1 MAAQIGPTRANYTG
15 FAPERGDAMRSP
27 RWPSIA
33 RAPGARLGALS
44 VVLAGGLLLAMVQPA
59 AAKLV
64 DRSHEHVVDTFT
76 DTVCDIPLTITIDFI
91 ANDQERLAKSGFPL
105 FKSTG
110 RGTITFTN
118 PETGKSVTNFFAG
131 ASKDL
136 TVVDNGDGTIT
147 LRTAV
152 TGVPEKIRLSDGT
165 VAIKDVGRVVFVTVL
180 DYNGT
185 PTNTEDDIF
194 ISQTIESLSGPHPD
208 LESDFTLFCEVLVP
222 ALT

>member
-1 MAAQIGPTRANYTG
+1 M
-15 FAPERGDAMRSP
+15 
-27 RWPSIA
+27 
-33 RAPGARLGALS
+33 S
-44 VVLAGGLLLAMVQPA
+44 VLLACGLLLAMVQPA

-64 DRSHEHVVDTFT
+64 ERSHDHIVETFE
-76 DTVCDIPLTITIDFI
+76 DEICGIPVITTIDI
-91 ANDQERLAKSGFPL
+91 IDNIQVRLAKSGFPL

-118 PETGKSVTNFFAG
+118 PANGKSVEETFSG
-131 ASKDL
+131 ATKDL

-152 TGVPEKIRLSDGT
+152 TGVPEEVTLSDGT
-165 VAIKDVGRVVFVTVL
+165 VAIKDVGRVVFVTVI

-185 PTNTEDDIF
+185 PTDTEDDEF
-194 ISQTIESLSGPHPD
+194 LSQTIESISGPHPE
-208 LESDFTLFCEVLVP
+208 LESDFTLFCEVVVP

>member
-1 MAAQIGPTRANYTG
+1 V
-15 FAPERGDAMRSP
+15 RSP
-27 RWPSIA
+27 RRPSIV
-33 RAPGARLGALS
+33 RTRGVRLGALS
-44 VVLAGGLLLAMVQPA
+44 ALLAGGLLLAMVQPA
-59 AAKLV
+59 AAQLV
-64 DRSHEHVVDTFT
+64 QRSHDHIV
-76 DTVCDIPLTITIDFI
+76 LTIPDDEVCGVPVTTTIDI
-91 ANDQERLAKSGFPL
+91 IDNEQERLAKSGFPL

-152 TGVPEKIRLSDGT
+152 TGVPEKITLSDGT
-165 VAIKDVGRVVFVTVL
+165 ILNMDVGRVVFVSVL

-185 PTNTEDDIF
+185 PTNTDDDVE
-194 ISQTIESLSGPHPD
+194 ISSSIESISGPHPD
-208 LESDFTLFCEVLVP
+208 LESDFALFCEIVVP

>member
-1 MAAQIGPTRANYTG
+1 
-15 FAPERGDAMRSP
+15 MRSP

-33 RAPGARLGALS
+33 RARGARLGVLS

-118 PETGKSVTNFFAG
+118 PETGQSVTNFFAG

-147 LRTAV
+147 VRTAV

-185 PTNTEDDIF
+185 PTNVEDDIF